1 MRTVVSGGG
10 VDAAG
15 RIGQGEGQD
24 VVTREGPRPA
34 PDYPPYALAGAFD
47 RELGD
52 PARPDLPFFPGRLRE
67 LDAAEDFPA
76 DQVRLL
82 DAAGLP
88 AHYVPARHGGA
99 LHSYEDLLH
108 LVRVVARRDLT
119 VAIAHTKTYLGA
131 VSTWVAGSA
140 EQARALGERV
150 AAGAVV
156 SWGLTEREHGSDLL
170 SGTLTATRTPD
181 GGYRLDGEKWLIN
194 NATRCD
200 LICVLARTGPAG
212 GTRGYSLLL
221 VDRSTLADGT
231 HTPLPAARTHGIRGA
246 DISGISFTG
255 ARVPA
260 SALLGAEG
268 SGIETVLRALQ
279 ITRTLCAS
287 LSLGAGD
294 HALRIATGFGLEHQ
308 LYGKR
313 LIDLPQARRSLTE
326 AYADLL
332 TAEAV
337 TLLAARGMH
346 TLTEEMSVTSP
357 TLKYL
362 VPATVDQL
370 VTDMGQFLGARSF
383 LSEDFAHGAF
393 AKLERD
399 HRIVGIFDG
408 NSLVNLNALINQF
421 GSLAR
426 GYRAGRTEADAL
438 ATAADLGLPVP
449 EFDPVRLD
457 LTSRG
462 GNSVTASLPPEPT
475 RCACWPTPAR
485 CPSPWPTV
493 RRTCARSPTRPTSG
507 WRPTGPPPATCPPT
521 PSTWPTGTRCA
532 RPRRPVYRSF
542 CTTGPPAPRAP
553 GATASGWR
561 RVSPGSRPGW
571 HRAGCPLRG
580 PGTRRPS
587 WTTCCP
593 TSSTSAPA
601 GACSRCCPSPSPPPR
616 TTPSGPPGPPPY
628 RSSRRRRD
636 PDRPRTHHRPPLDGR
651 PGSRPR

>member
-1 MRTVVSGGG
+1 MDSGEVVDFGRTVVSGG
-10 VDAAG
+10 VADAEEHAG
-15 RIGQGEGQD
+15 PGESRET
-24 VVTREGPRPA
+24 VTPPGPRPA
-34 PDYPPYALAGAFD
+34 PDYPPYALAGALD

-52 PARPDLPFFPGRLRE
+52 PARTDLPFFPGRLRE

-82 DAAGLP
+82 DATALP
-88 AHYVPARHGGA
+88 AYYVPARHGGA

-131 VSTWVAGSA
+131 VSTWVGGSA

-181 GGYRLDGEKWLIN
+181 GDYRLDGEKWLIN

-200 LICVLARTGPAG
+200 LICVLARTEPAG

-221 VDRSTLADGT
+221 VDRSTLADGS

-260 SALLGAEG
+260 SALHGAEG

-337 TLLAARGMH
+337 TLLAARGVH

-357 TLKYL
+357 ALKYL

-370 VTDMGQFLGARSF
+370 ITDMGQFLGARSF

-449 EFDPVRLD
+449 EFDPVRLE
-457 LTSRG
+457 LTSRR
-462 GNSVTASLPPEPT
+462 GNSVTASLPAGAEALRVLADAGAVPASLADRAAHLREVADET
-475 RCACWPTPAR
+475 HERMAAHRPTPRDVPADAFDLAHRYTLCAAAAACVQIYLHNRAAR
-485 CPSPWPTV
+485 TGGLWRDGLWLEACLARLAARLAPGRLPDREAGDEEAVLDDLLPHLLDQHAEGHMFSLLPFPLAPSPDS
-493 RRTCARSPTRPTSG
+493 AE
-507 WRPTGPPPATCPPT
+507 
-521 PSTWPTGTRCA
+521 
-532 RPRRPVYRSF
+532 RPVRSAAV
-542 CTTGPPAPRAP
+542 PQ
-553 GATASGWR
+553 
-561 RVSPGSRPGW
+561 
-571 HRAGCPLRG
+571 LQE
-580 PGTRRPS
+580 
-587 WTTCCP
+587 
-593 TSSTSAPA
+593 
-601 GACSRCCPSPSPPPR
+601 
-616 TTPSGPPGPPPY
+616 TP
-628 RSSRRRRD
+628 
-636 PDRPRTHHRPPLDGR
+636 
-651 PGSRPR
+651 